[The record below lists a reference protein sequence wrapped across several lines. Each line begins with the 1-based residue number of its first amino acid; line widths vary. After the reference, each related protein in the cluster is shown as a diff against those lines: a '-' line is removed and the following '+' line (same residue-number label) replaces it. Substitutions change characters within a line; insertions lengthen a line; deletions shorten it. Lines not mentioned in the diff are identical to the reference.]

1 MRSNSVELNIDV
13 FDLFEPTLT
22 SRADNACKNHVG
34 RENTHYTPHV
44 PVQYHFYFV
53 F

>member
-13 FDLFEPTLT
+13 FDLFEPTFT

-34 RENTHYTPHV
+34 RENTHYIEHLL
-44 PVQYHFYFV
+44 YLYNII
-53 F
+53 